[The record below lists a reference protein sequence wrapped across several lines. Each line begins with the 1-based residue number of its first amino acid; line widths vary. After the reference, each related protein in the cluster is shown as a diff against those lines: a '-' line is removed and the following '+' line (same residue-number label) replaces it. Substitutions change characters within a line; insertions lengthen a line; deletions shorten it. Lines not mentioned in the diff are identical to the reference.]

1 MHNIRSILILFSVSF
16 LLVGCFKSSEL
27 REAEARYKDHVKISA
42 AKYTASCHAEANA
55 AYPPK
60 IIEVLVAGIP
70 PTYQDCSGY
79 KSGLAAAICQR
90 GNTPGTPDRYI
101 KQDINLSER
110 KDYKSRCIKDALS
123 NDTEFLEQSR
133 SLRFKIAEIEAR
145 ERY

>member
-1 MHNIRSILILFSVSF
+1 MHNIKSILILFSISF

-42 AKYTASCHAEANA
+42 AKYAASCQAQANT
-55 AYPPK
+55 AYPPN
-60 IIEVLVAGIP
+60 IIEVFVAGIP

-79 KSGLAAAICQR
+79 KSGLAASICHQ

-101 KQDINLSER
+101 TQDMNLSDR

-123 NDTEFLEQSR
+123 NDLEFIEKGKVLKSR
-133 SLRFKIAEIEAR
+133 IAAIEAA
-145 ERY
+145 ER